1 MGGKYTLIINVL
13 NKDLVPVTFIDN
25 DIPGLPSYYK
35 DTLIDYLS
43 LGTAS
48 FEFTILKSKNN
59 IIQDYSRFFNDETCF
74 SFEKNG
80 KQYAVFPAG
89 SDGFY
94 ETDTEITYKCLS
106 LDRELSLEYVDKFDN
121 SSTHTLQWYIDYFE
135 LISNNQIEIGR
146 NDVADYTR
154 VIKYDSQDTKL
165 NRLLSLIN
173 NFDAEF
179 EFITK
184 LTNNGAVD
192 KIILNIVKKRDDS
205 GKGGIGAIRD
215 DVELVYGKNV
225 KGIER
230 TYNFEFFN
238 ASKVIGK
245 DGTNWNSSEFSYI
258 NSDGVEEFYKRK
270 NDDTAFA
277 PLSAQKYPAHL
288 RKDSSDIWLR
298 KNFETE
304 YTTPAQMW
312 GYIVQQF
319 KSYAYPQI
327 TYKIKTNSNLVSQ
340 ALDGKLPIQI
350 GDTVTIEDDNFS
362 NEQGDFGLILRARAT
377 EIKSSDSNPETNE
390 ITFENFVELQN
401 DLSDDLM
408 TQVNQLVDAATPY
421 RAELTTTNGTQFKNG
436 TGSTTLSAHIFKG
449 SATAETIADSYEWSK
464 DGTIVAPT
472 QTITV
477 DASGVTD
484 KAVYSFKATVA
495 GKVVANQSVTITNVD
510 DGTNGRSVT
519 NVSQKWRLTTTTA
532 TPTQAW
538 SDAGWLTTQPTT
550 TATNKYLWS
559 ITRTTFNLA
568 PLTQDVIEQKAVYG
582 DKGDKGDTG
591 NDGRAGKDG
600 VGLRST
606 TVTYTISSSG
616 TVTPTAGWNSQ
627 VPTLVK
633 GQYLW
638 TKTVWNYS
646 DGTSESG
653 YTVSYIAKDGNN
665 GNDGIAG
672 KDGVGITATTI
683 TYAQSTSGT
692 IAPSSG
698 WTSTV
703 PTVAEGS
710 YLWTKT
716 VWTYSDSTSETGYSV
731 AMNGKTPY
739 FYTAWSYSA
748 DGTDGF
754 TTVYP
759 NLNLLVN
766 SSAKTKDG
774 FFKNFDKV
782 EDGYGEVT
790 LKGNNSYAGI
800 SMWDGFSI
808 QPGDYKP
815 GDTYTMSM
823 DVMFT
828 SWNFPAGVYLEEFW
842 IGQRYTHN
850 SDWSINSWKRICYID
865 LPKDPSKMLNQWI
878 RITYTSTIP
887 PHEDPSVH
895 TESIFLTKFSGS
907 GEASFTLRI
916 RKPKQEPGSTATP
929 HMPSASEV
937 TTADWPSYIGQYT
950 DFTQADS
957 TKPSDYTWSLIR
969 GNDGKDGAN
978 GKDGLAGKDG
988 VGIKTTVITYA
999 ISTNGT
1005 TAPVTGWTSSVPSL
1019 VKGQYLWTKTVWT
1032 YTDNSFETGYS
1043 VTYISKDG
1051 NNGHDG
1057 IAGKDGTG
1065 IKTTTITY
1073 AGSTSGTTAPT
1084 SGWTSAV
1091 PMVEAGSYLWT
1102 KTVWAYTDNTS
1113 ETGYSVAKMG
1123 NNGTTG
1129 PQGPQGNTGPQGPA
1143 GSNGD
1148 PGKVVSD
1155 TEPTTRFKGLTWKY
1169 SGTTDLTA
1177 SDGTVIKPNTEYYY
1191 NGTHWVI
1198 NYFSVNNFAAESITS
1213 DKIDGKNLTIT
1224 DGEFISKTTNGPVTT
1239 STEIKDNHIA
1249 ISKTDGTVNTRNDIA
1264 LDSEQGLAQKF
1275 TNINTGFYRTAGIN
1289 YQGPFTSDS
1298 DGNYAQL
1305 TPQGTKLSTDVPWTK
1320 LSLMNNF
1327 NGNIEY
1333 AIINGT
1339 VYISASGVGV
1349 PAMTAGQWKQAA
1361 QLPTGSSAI
1370 PIRANR
1376 IAAGDSGDGLS
1387 WALLSNQAGGIF
1399 IRCSAN
1405 KAPTPNLFN
1414 ATLPY
1419 PIG

>member
-13 NKDLVPVTFIDN
+13 NKDLIPVTFIDN

-121 SSTHTLQWYIDYFE
+121 SSTHTLKWYIDYFE

-245 DGTNWNSSEFSYI
+245 DGTSWNSSEFSYI

-449 SATAETIADSYEWSK
+449 SATTETVADSYEWSK
-464 DGTIVAPT
+464 DGTVVAPT

-495 GKVVANQSVTITNVD
+495 GKVVASQSVTITNVN
-510 DGTNGRSVT
+510 DGTSPINLVIDSSNGYQFK
-519 NVSQKWRLTTTTA
+519 N
-532 TPTQAW
+532 
-538 SDAGWLTTQPTT
+538 
-550 TATNKYLWS
+550 N
-559 ITRTTFNLA
+559 IINTTFTAILYQNN
-568 PLTQDVIEQKAVYG
+568 TEIDR
-582 DKGDKGDTG
+582 
-591 NDGRAGKDG
+591 DGTEFA
-600 VGLRST
+600 
-606 TVTYTISSSG
+606 YI
-616 TVTPTAGWNSQ
+616 
-627 VPTLVK
+627 
-633 GQYLW
+633 W
-638 TKTVWNYS
+638 TKTN
-646 DGTSESG
+646 
-653 YTVSYIAKDGNN
+653 
-665 GNDGIAG
+665 
-672 KDGVGITATTI
+672 
-683 TYAQSTSGT
+683 
-692 IAPSSG
+692 
-698 WTSTV
+698 
-703 PTVAEGS
+703 
-710 YLWTKT
+710 
-716 VWTYSDSTSETGYSV
+716 
-731 AMNGKTPY
+731 
-739 FYTAWSYSA
+739 
-748 DGTDGF
+748 
-754 TTVYP
+754 
-759 NLNLLVN
+759 
-766 SSAKTKDG
+766 
-774 FFKNFDKV
+774 
-782 EDGYGEVT
+782 
-790 LKGNNSYAGI
+790 
-800 SMWDGFSI
+800 
-808 QPGDYKP
+808 
-815 GDTYTMSM
+815 
-823 DVMFT
+823 
-828 SWNFPAGVYLEEFW
+828 
-842 IGQRYTHN
+842 
-850 SDWSINSWKRICYID
+850 
-865 LPKDPSKMLNQWI
+865 
-878 RITYTSTIP
+878 
-887 PHEDPSVH
+887 
-895 TESIFLTKFSGS
+895 
-907 GEASFTLRI
+907 
-916 RKPKQEPGSTATP
+916 
-929 HMPSASEV
+929 
-937 TTADWPSYIGQYT
+937 
-950 DFTQADS
+950 
-957 TKPSDYTWSLIR
+957 
-969 GNDGKDGAN
+969 
-978 GKDGLAGKDG
+978 
-988 VGIKTTVITYA
+988 
-999 ISTNGT
+999 
-1005 TAPVTGWTSSVPSL
+1005 
-1019 VKGQYLWTKTVWT
+1019 
-1032 YTDNSFETGYS
+1032 
-1043 VTYISKDG
+1043 
-1051 NNGHDG
+1051 
-1057 IAGKDGTG
+1057 
-1065 IKTTTITY
+1065 
-1073 AGSTSGTTAPT
+1073 
-1084 SGWTSAV
+1084 
-1091 PMVEAGSYLWT
+1091 
-1102 KTVWAYTDNTS
+1102 
-1113 ETGYSVAKMG
+1113 
-1123 NNGTTG
+1123 
-1129 PQGPQGNTGPQGPA
+1129 
-1143 GSNGD
+1143 
-1148 PGKVVSD
+1148 
-1155 TEPTTRFKGLTWKY
+1155 
-1169 SGTTDLTA
+1169 
-1177 SDGTVIKPNTEYYY
+1177 SDGTVDTAWNLAHQTSQKSIKITNSDIWQRATFDC
-1191 NGTHWVI
+1191 T
-1198 NYFSVNNFAAESITS
+1198 AEPL
-1213 DKIDGKNLTIT
+1213 N
-1224 DGEFISKTTNGPVTT
+1224 
-1239 STEIKDNHIA
+1239 
-1249 ISKTDGTVNTRNDIA
+1249 
-1264 LDSEQGLAQKF
+1264 
-1275 TNINTGFYRTAGIN
+1275 
-1289 YQGPFTSDS
+1289 
-1298 DGNYAQL
+1298 
-1305 TPQGTKLSTDVPWTK
+1305 
-1320 LSLMNNF
+1320 
-1327 NGNIEY
+1327 
-1333 AIINGT
+1333 
-1339 VYISASGVGV
+1339 
-1349 PAMTAGQWKQAA
+1349 
-1361 QLPTGSSAI
+1361 
-1370 PIRANR
+1370 
-1376 IAAGDSGDGLS
+1376 
-1387 WALLSNQAGGIF
+1387 
-1399 IRCSAN
+1399 
-1405 KAPTPNLFN
+1405 
-1414 ATLPY
+1414 
-1419 PIG
+1419 

>member
-1 MGGKYTLIINVL
+1 MEGELFIMLINIHDSHLEKVGFL
-13 NKDLVPVTFIDN
+13 DSES
-25 DIPGLPSYYK
+25 PGAP
-35 DTLIDYLS
+35 
-43 LGTAS
+43 G
-48 FEFTILKSKNN
+48 
-59 IIQDYSRFFNDETCF
+59 FFNDVEHHYLAEGASTFTFSVNKKKNGILQDYCQFLNEYAYF
-74 SFEKNG
+74 SFSENG
-80 KQYAVFPAG
+80 E
-89 SDGFY
+89 DHFY
-94 ETDTEITYKCLS
+94 SVGTVDEDNDTTFTVTCYS
-106 LDRELSLEYVDKFDN
+106 LNLELRLEQCDPLEN
-121 SSTHTLQWYIDYFE
+121 TASHNIQWYFDQME
-135 LISNNQIEIGR
+135 LINNTQITIGI
-146 NDVADYTR
+146 NEVSDLSR
-154 VIKYDSQDTKL
+154 VIKYDGQESKL
-165 NRLLSLIN
+165 ARLISLIR

-184 LTNNGAVD
+184 SNNDGTLD
-192 KIILNIVKKRDDS
+192 KIILNIYKQNDGVNFQGVGTKRDDVILTLDTNITGVS
-205 GKGGIGAIRD
+205 
-215 DVELVYGKNV
+215 
-225 KGIER
+225 R
-230 TYNFEFFN
+230 TVDKTQIFN
-238 ASKVIGK
+238 ATTITGA
-245 DGTNWNSSEFSYI
+245 DGLTWNSSEFSYV

-270 NDDTAFA
+270 NADTAFA
-277 PLSAQKYPAHL
+277 PLSLAKYPSQIQSSTGDRWI
-288 RKDSSDIWLR
+288 RKD
-298 KNFETE
+298 FQTE
-304 YTTPAQMW
+304 YTNVNDMW
-312 GYIVQQF
+312 GYAVSQF
-319 KSYAYPQI
+319 KKFAYGI
-327 TYKIKTNSNLVSQ
+327 VTYKVSVSSLLVNSEVGN
-340 ALDGKLPIQI
+340 GLPLKI
-350 GDTVTIEDDNFS
+350 GDTVTISDDNFIDS
-362 NEQGDFGLILRARAT
+362 NGVRGLILSARVSEM
-377 EIKSSDSNPETNE
+377 EISRTDPTKNTLVFSNY
-390 ITFENFVELQN
+390 IRLQSQISN
-401 DLSDDLM
+401 DLQS
-408 TQVNQLVDAATPY
+408 QLSNLVEAATPY

-449 SATAETIADSYEWSK
+449 SATTETIADSYEWSK
-464 DGTIVAPT
+464 DGTVVAPT

-477 DASGVTD
+477 DASGVAD

-495 GKVVANQSVTITNVD
+495 GKVVASQSVTITNV
-510 DGTNGRSVT
+510 
-519 NVSQKWRLTTTTA
+519 
-532 TPTQAW
+532 
-538 SDAGWLTTQPTT
+538 
-550 TATNKYLWS
+550 Y
-559 ITRTTFNLA
+559 
-568 PLTQDVIEQKAVYG
+568 
-582 DKGDKGDTG
+582 
-591 NDGRAGKDG
+591 
-600 VGLRST
+600 
-606 TVTYTISSSG
+606 
-616 TVTPTAGWNSQ
+616 
-627 VPTLVK
+627 
-633 GQYLW
+633 
-638 TKTVWNYS
+638 
-646 DGTSESG
+646 
-653 YTVSYIAKDGNN
+653 
-665 GNDGIAG
+665 DGIAG
-672 KDGVGITATTI
+672 KDGVGIKTTTI
-683 TYAQSTSGT
+683 TYAVSTSGT
-692 IAPSSG
+692 TAPSSG
-698 WTSTV
+698 WTSQV
-703 PTVAEGS
+703 PNVPAGQ

-716 VWTYSDSTSETGYSV
+716 VWAYTDNTIETGYSV

-739 FYTAWSYSA
+739 FHTAWSYSA

-790 LKGNNSYAGI
+790 IKGNNSYFGI
-800 SMWDGFSI
+800 NMWDGFSI

-828 SWNFPAGVYLEEFW
+828 SWNIPAGVYLEEFW

-929 HMPSASEV
+929 WMPSASEV
-937 TTADWPSYIGQYT
+937 TTADWPSHIGQYT

-969 GNDGKDGAN
+969 GNDGKDG
-978 GKDGLAGKDG
+978 LAGKDG
-988 VGIKTTVITYA
+988 VGLRSTTVTYT
-999 ISTNGT
+999 ISSSGT
-1005 TAPVTGWTSSVPSL
+1005 VTPTTGWTSQVPTL
-1019 VKGQYLWTKTVWT
+1019 VKGQYLWTKTVWNYSDGT
-1032 YTDNSFETGYS
+1032 SESGYTVS
-1043 VTYISKDG
+1043 YIAKDG

-1057 IAGKDGTG
+1057 IAGKDGVG

-1073 AGSTSGTTAPT
+1073 AGSTSGTTAPS
-1084 SGWTSAV
+1084 SGWTSQV
-1091 PMVEAGSYLWT
+1091 PNVPAGQYLWT
-1102 KTVWAYTDNTS
+1102 KTVWAYTDNTI
-1113 ETGYSVAKMG
+1113 ETGYSVGKM
-1123 NNGTTG
+1123 
-1129 PQGPQGNTGPQGPA
+1129 GNTGPAGPP
-1143 GSNGD
+1143 GSNGE
-1148 PGKVVSD
+1148 PGKIVSD
-1155 TEPTTRFKGLTWKY
+1155 TEPSTRFKGLTWKY

-1198 NYFSVNNFAAESITS
+1198 NYFSVNNFEAESITS

-1224 DGEFISKTTNGPVTT
+1224 DGEFINKTTNGPVST

-1249 ISKTDGTVNTRNDIA
+1249 ISKKDGTVNTRHDIA

-1333 AIINGT
+1333 SIINGT

>member
-1 MGGKYTLIINVL
+1 MEGELFIMLINIHDSHLEKVGFL
-13 NKDLVPVTFIDN
+13 DSES
-25 DIPGLPSYYK
+25 PGAP
-35 DTLIDYLS
+35 
-43 LGTAS
+43 G
-48 FEFTILKSKNN
+48 
-59 IIQDYSRFFNDETCF
+59 FFNDVEHHYLAEGASTFTFSVNKKKNGILQDYCQFLNEYAYF
-74 SFEKNG
+74 SFSENG
-80 KQYAVFPAG
+80 E
-89 SDGFY
+89 DHFY
-94 ETDTEITYKCLS
+94 SVGTVDEDNDTTFTVTCYS
-106 LDRELSLEYVDKFDN
+106 LNLELRLEQCDPLEN
-121 SSTHTLQWYIDYFE
+121 TASHNIQWYFDQME
-135 LISNNQIEIGR
+135 LINNTQITIGI
-146 NDVADYTR
+146 NEVSDLSR
-154 VIKYDSQDTKL
+154 VIKYDGQESKL
-165 NRLLSLIN
+165 ARLISLIR

-184 LTNNGAVD
+184 SNNDGTLD
-192 KIILNIVKKRDDS
+192 KIILNIYKQNDGVNFQGVGTKRDDVILTLDTNITGVS
-205 GKGGIGAIRD
+205 
-215 DVELVYGKNV
+215 
-225 KGIER
+225 R
-230 TYNFEFFN
+230 TVDKTQIFN
-238 ASKVIGK
+238 ATTITGA
-245 DGTNWNSSEFSYI
+245 DGLTWNSSEFSYV

-270 NDDTAFA
+270 NADTAFA
-277 PLSAQKYPAHL
+277 PLSLAKYPSQIQSSTGDRWI
-288 RKDSSDIWLR
+288 RKD
-298 KNFETE
+298 FQTE
-304 YTTPAQMW
+304 YTNVNDMW
-312 GYIVQQF
+312 GYAVSQF
-319 KSYAYPQI
+319 KKFAYGI
-327 TYKIKTNSNLVSQ
+327 VTYKVSVSSLLVNSEVGN
-340 ALDGKLPIQI
+340 GLPLKI
-350 GDTVTIEDDNFS
+350 GDTVTISDDNFIDS
-362 NEQGDFGLILRARAT
+362 NGVRGLILSARVSEM
-377 EIKSSDSNPETNE
+377 EISRTDPTKNTLVFSNY
-390 ITFENFVELQN
+390 IRLQSQISN
-401 DLSDDLM
+401 DLQS
-408 TQVNQLVDAATPY
+408 QLSNLVEAATPY

-449 SATAETIADSYEWSK
+449 SATTETIADSYEWSK
-464 DGTIVAPT
+464 DGTVVAPT

-477 DASGVTD
+477 DASGVAD

-495 GKVVANQSVTITNVD
+495 GKVVASQSVTITNVY
-510 DGTNGRSVT
+510 DGI
-519 NVSQKWRLTTTTA
+519 
-532 TPTQAW
+532 P
-538 SDAGWLTTQPTT
+538 
-550 TATNKYLWS
+550 
-559 ITRTTFNLA
+559 
-568 PLTQDVIEQKAVYG
+568 
-582 DKGDKGDTG
+582 
-591 NDGRAGKDG
+591 GKDG
-600 VGLRST
+600 VGIKTTTITYAVST
-606 TVTYTISSSG
+606 SGTTAPSSG
-616 TVTPTAGWNSQ
+616 WTSQ
-627 VPTLVK
+627 VPNVPA

-638 TKTVWNYS
+638 TKTVWA
-646 DGTSESG
+646 
-653 YTVSYIAKDGNN
+653 YTDN
-665 GNDGIAG
+665 
-672 KDGVGITATTI
+672 TI
-683 TYAQSTSGT
+683 
-692 IAPSSG
+692 
-698 WTSTV
+698 
-703 PTVAEGS
+703 
-710 YLWTKT
+710 
-716 VWTYSDSTSETGYSV
+716 ETGYSV

-739 FYTAWSYSA
+739 FHTAWSYSA

-790 LKGNNSYAGI
+790 IKGNNSYFGI
-800 SMWDGFSI
+800 NMWDGFSI
-808 QPGDYKP
+808 QHGDYKP

-828 SWNFPAGVYLEEFW
+828 SWNIPAGVYLEEFW

-878 RITYTSTIP
+878 RITHTSTIP

-929 HMPSASEV
+929 WMPSASEV
-937 TTADWPSYIGQYT
+937 TTADWPSHIGQYT

-969 GNDGKDGAN
+969 GNDGKDGR
-978 GKDGLAGKDG
+978 AGKDG
-988 VGIKTTVITYA
+988 VGLRSTTVTYT
-999 ISTNGT
+999 ISSSGT
-1005 TAPVTGWTSSVPSL
+1005 VTPTTGWTSQVPTL
-1019 VKGQYLWTKTVWT
+1019 VKGQYLWTKTVWNYSDGT
-1032 YTDNSFETGYS
+1032 SESGYTVS
-1043 VTYISKDG
+1043 YIAKDG

-1057 IAGKDGTG
+1057 IPGKDGVG

-1073 AGSTSGTTAPT
+1073 AGSTNGTTAPS
-1084 SGWTSAV
+1084 SGWTSQV
-1091 PMVEAGSYLWT
+1091 PNVPAGQYLWT
-1102 KTVWAYTDNTS
+1102 KTVWAYTDNTI
-1113 ETGYSVAKMG
+1113 ETGYSVGKMG
-1123 NNGTTG
+1123 DT
-1129 PQGPQGNTGPQGPA
+1129 GPA
-1143 GSNGD
+1143 GPPGSNGE
-1148 PGKVVSD
+1148 PGKIVSD
-1155 TEPTTRFKGLTWKY
+1155 TEPSTRFKGLTWKY

-1198 NYFSVNNFAAESITS
+1198 NYFSVNNFEAESITS
-1213 DKIDGKNLTIT
+1213 DKINGKNLTIT
-1224 DGEFISKTTNGPVTT
+1224 DGEFISKTTNGPVST

-1249 ISKTDGTVNTRNDIA
+1249 ISKKDGTVNTRHDIA

>member
-408 TQVNQLVDAATPY
+408 TQVNQLVDAATPF

-464 DGTIVAPT
+464 DGTVVANV

-477 DASGVTD
+477 DASGVSD

-495 GKVVANQSVTITNVD
+495 GKAVASQSVTITNVD

-582 DKGDKGDTG
+582 DKGDKGDQG
-591 NDGRAGKDG
+591 VQGIQGVDGRQGIPGPKGADGKTQYTHIAYANSADG
-600 VGLRST
+600 VTDFSTSDSNRAYIGMYVDFNINDST
-606 TVTYTISSSG
+606 TPSDYS
-616 TVTPTAGWNSQ
+616 W
-627 VPTLVK
+627 TLVK
-633 GQYLW
+633 GA
-638 TKTVWNYS
+638 
-646 DGTSESG
+646 DGTQG
-653 YTVSYIAKDGNN
+653 TP
-665 GNDGIAG
+665 G
-672 KDGVGITATTI
+672 KPGAD
-683 TYAQSTSGT
+683 
-692 IAPSSG
+692 
-698 WTSTV
+698 
-703 PTVAEGS
+703 
-710 YLWTKT
+710 
-716 VWTYSDSTSETGYSV
+716 
-731 AMNGKTPY
+731 GKTPY
-739 FYTAWSYSA
+739 FHTAWSYSA

-759 NLNLLVN
+759 NLNLIEG
-766 SSAKTKDG
+766 TKD
-774 FFKNFDKV
+774 
-782 EDGYGEVT
+782 
-790 LKGNNSYAGI
+790 
-800 SMWDGFSI
+800 FS
-808 QPGDYKP
+808 GD
-815 GDTYTMSM
+815 
-823 DVMFT
+823 
-828 SWNFPAGVYLEEFW
+828 W
-842 IGQRYTHN
+842 
-850 SDWSINSWKRICYID
+850 INSWAWQNDGTYKGLTVKSTQVGWNGMFKKYIVPQD
-865 LPKDPSKMLNQWI
+865 GL
-878 RITYTSTIP
+878 YTWSSFVKSESDTSNIFRVLFINNKEIP
-887 PHEDPSVH
+887 IVGLGHKFDWLRDSV
-895 TESIFLTKFSGS
+895 TVSLKKGDEVIFNYGNSENNGGKLSVAGYKLESGS
-907 GEASFTLRI
+907 I
-916 RKPKQEPGSTATP
+916 ATP
-929 HMPSASEV
+929 YMPSASEV
-937 TTADWPSYIGQYT
+937 KTADWPSYIGQYT

-957 TKPSDYTWSLIR
+957 TNPSDYTWSLIR
-969 GNDGKDGAN
+969 GNDGKDGA
-978 GKDGLAGKDG
+978 DGHDGRAGKDG

-999 ISTNGT
+999 ISISGT
-1005 TAPVTGWTSSVPSL
+1005 TAPSTGWTSSVPTL
-1019 VKGQYLWTKTVWT
+1019 VKGQYLWTKTLWT

-1043 VTYISKDG
+1043 VSYISKDG

-1091 PMVEAGSYLWT
+1091 PTVAAGSYLWT

-1113 ETGYSVAKMG
+1113 EIGYSVAKMG
-1123 NNGTTG
+1123 NNGATG
-1129 PQGPQGNTGPQGPA
+1129 PQGPP

-1148 PGKVVSD
+1148 PGKTVSN
-1155 TEPTTRFKGLTWKY
+1155 TEPSTRFKGLTWKY
-1169 SGTTDLTA
+1169 SGASDLTA

-1224 DGEFISKTTNGPVTT
+1224 DGEFVSTTTNGPVTT

-1249 ISKTDGTVNTRNDIA
+1249 ISKKDGTVNTRNDIA

-1298 DGNYAQL
+1298 DGKYAQL
-1305 TPQGTKLSTDVPWTK
+1305 TPQGTKLSTDTPWTK

-1327 NGNIEY
+1327 TGNIEY
-1333 AIINGT
+1333 AVINGT

-1361 QLPTGSSAI
+1361 QFPTGSSAI
-1370 PIRANR
+1370 TIRANR
-1376 IAAGDSGDGLS
+1376 VGAGDSGDGLS
-1387 WALLSNQAGGIF
+1387 WAILSNQAGGIF

-1414 ATLPY
+1414 ATLAY

>member
-1 MGGKYTLIINVL
+1 MLINIHDSHLEKVGFL
-13 NKDLVPVTFIDN
+13 DSES
-25 DIPGLPSYYK
+25 PGAP
-35 DTLIDYLS
+35 
-43 LGTAS
+43 G
-48 FEFTILKSKNN
+48 
-59 IIQDYSRFFNDETCF
+59 FFNDVEHHYLAEGASTFTFSVNKKKNGILQDYCQFLNEDAYF
-74 SFEKNG
+74 SFSEHG
-80 KQYAVFPAG
+80 
-89 SDGFY
+89 DDHFY
-94 ETDTEITYKCLS
+94 SVGTVDEDNDTTFTVTCYS
-106 LDRELSLEYVDKFDN
+106 LNLELRLEQCDPLEN
-121 SSTHTLQWYIDYFE
+121 TASHNIQWYFDQMG
-135 LISNNQIEIGR
+135 LINNTQIKIGI
-146 NDVADYTR
+146 NEVSDLSR
-154 VIKYDSQDTKL
+154 VIKYDGQESKL
-165 NRLLSLIN
+165 ARLISLIG

-184 LTNNGAVD
+184 SNNDGTLD
-192 KIILNIVKKRDDS
+192 KIILNIYKQNDGVNFQ
-205 GKGGIGAIRD
+205 GVGTNRD
-215 DVELVYGKNV
+215 DVILTLDTNITGVS
-225 KGIER
+225 R
-230 TYNFEFFN
+230 TVDKTQIFN
-238 ASKVIGK
+238 ATTITGA
-245 DGTNWNSSEFSYI
+245 DGLTWNSSEFSYV

-270 NDDTAFA
+270 NADTAFA
-277 PLSAQKYPAHL
+277 PLSLAKYPSQIQ
-288 RKDSSDIWLR
+288 SSTGDRWIR
-298 KNFETE
+298 KNFTTD
-304 YTTPAQMW
+304 YTSANAIW
-312 GYIVQQF
+312 GYAVSQF
-319 KSYAYPQI
+319 KKFAYGI
-327 TYKIKTNSNLVSQ
+327 VTYKVSVSSLLVNSEVGN
-340 ALDGKLPIQI
+340 GLPLKI
-350 GDTVTIEDDNFS
+350 GDTVTISDDNFIDS
-362 NEQGDFGLILRARAT
+362 NGVRGLILSARVSEM
-377 EIKSSDSNPETNE
+377 EISRTDPTKNTLVFSNY
-390 ITFENFVELQN
+390 IRLQSQISN
-401 DLSDDLM
+401 DLQSQLS
-408 TQVNQLVDAATPY
+408 NLVDAATPY
-421 RAELTTTNGTQFKNG
+421 IGSIDTTNGTQFKNG

-449 SATAETIADSYEWSK
+449 SATAEATADSYEWSK
-464 DGTIVAPT
+464 DGTVVANA
-472 QTITV
+472 QAITV
-477 DASGVTD
+477 DASGVAD

-495 GKVVANQSVTITNVD
+495 GKVVGSQSVTITNVD

-999 ISTNGT
+999 ISISGT
-1005 TAPVTGWTSSVPSL
+1005 IAPTTGWTSSVPSL

-1051 NNGHDG
+1051 NNGNDG

-1084 SGWTSAV
+1084 SGWTSTV

-1123 NNGTTG
+1123 SDGAIG

-1169 SGTTDLTA
+1169 SGTSDLTA
-1177 SDGTVIKPNTEYYY
+1177 SDGTVIHPNTEYYY
-1191 NGTHWVI
+1191 NGTHWMI
-1198 NYFSVNNFAAESITS
+1198 NYLSANNLEANSITA
-1213 DKIDGKNLTIT
+1213 DLIDAKNLKIT
-1224 DGEFISKTTNGPVTT
+1224 DGEFVSTTTNGLVTT

-1249 ISKTDGTVNTRNDIA
+1249 ISKKDGTVNTRNDIA

>member
-408 TQVNQLVDAATPY
+408 TQVNQLVDAATPF
-421 RAELTTTNGTQFKNG
+421 RAELSTTNGTQFKNG

-449 SATAETIADSYEWSK
+449 SATTETVADSYEWSK
-464 DGTIVAPT
+464 DGTVVANA

-477 DASGVTD
+477 DASGVVD
-484 KAVYSFKATVA
+484 KAVYSFKATVG
-495 GKVVANQSVTITNVD
+495 GKVVASQSVTITNVN

-591 NDGRAGKDG
+591 NDGIAGKDG
-600 VGLRST
+600 VGIKT
-606 TVTYTISSSG
+606 TVITYAISTSG
-616 TVTPTAGWNSQ
+616 TIAPNTGWTSS
-627 VPTLVK
+627 VPSLVK

-653 YTVSYIAKDGNN
+653 YTVTYIAKDGNN

-672 KDGVGITATTI
+672 KDGVGLINTTLRYAKSKDGVNKPEGRIVASFTDKFIPARSIIDNLIMTGKQVHLEQGKTYILSAETNGIFTNVHNVEQSNNATIWIVNPSFSTWDIISDTNTAI
-683 TYAQSTSGT
+683 GT
-692 IAPSSG
+692 KYTHNRPTGDYEIRINSYEIDNSIWVKNIVFEDG
-698 WTSTV
+698 TWT
-703 PTVAEGS
+703 PDIPVANPGE
-710 YLWTKT
+710 YLWTRT
-716 VWTYSDSTSETGYSV
+716 TWFYSDNTNETGFSV
-731 AMNGKTPY
+731 AKM
-739 FYTAWSYSA
+739 
-748 DGTDGF
+748 
-754 TTVYP
+754 
-759 NLNLLVN
+759 
-766 SSAKTKDG
+766 
-774 FFKNFDKV
+774 
-782 EDGYGEVT
+782 GEQGP
-790 LKGNNSYAGI
+790 KG
-800 SMWDGFSI
+800 
-808 QPGDYKP
+808 
-815 GDTYTMSM
+815 
-823 DVMFT
+823 
-828 SWNFPAGVYLEEFW
+828 
-842 IGQRYTHN
+842 
-850 SDWSINSWKRICYID
+850 
-865 LPKDPSKMLNQWI
+865 DP
-878 RITYTSTIP
+878 
-887 PHEDPSVH
+887 
-895 TESIFLTKFSGS
+895 
-907 GEASFTLRI
+907 
-916 RKPKQEPGSTATP
+916 
-929 HMPSASEV
+929 
-937 TTADWPSYIGQYT
+937 
-950 DFTQADS
+950 
-957 TKPSDYTWSLIR
+957 
-969 GNDGKDGAN
+969 GKDGI
-978 GKDGLAGKDG
+978 AGKDG

-999 ISTNGT
+999 ISTNET
-1005 TAPVTGWTSSVPSL
+1005 TAPATGWTSSVPSL

-1032 YTDNSFETGYS
+1032 YTDNSSETGYS

-1051 NNGHDG
+1051 NNGTNG
-1057 IAGKDGTG
+1057 IAGKDGVG

-1073 AGSTSGTTAPT
+1073 AGSTNGTTAPNT
-1084 SGWTSAV
+1084 GWTSTV
-1091 PMVEAGSYLWT
+1091 PTVAAGNYLWT

-1113 ETGYSVAKMG
+1113 ETGYSVAMMG
-1123 NNGTTG
+1123 VKGERGKQIFKSSYESVPHNNFHYWSDLSPAPSIDNPPKIGDTVITPSGNILQIDTVNVGGGGGGGTFGVGDVLGNIKG
-1129 PQGPQGNTGPQGPA
+1129 PS

-1177 SDGTVIKPNTEYYY
+1177 SDGTVIKPNVEYYY

-1239 STEIKDNHIA
+1239 STEIKDNHIS

-1298 DGNYAQL
+1298 DGNFAQL

-1376 IAAGDSGDGLS
+1376 IAAGDSVDGLS

-1399 IRCSAN
+1399 IRCSGN
-1405 KAPTPNLFN
+1405 KSPTANLFN

>member
-1 MGGKYTLIINVL
+1 MIINVL